1 MSVNED
7 IAKAVLRRL
16 VGHELRHEFD
26 VPGAPVRAD
35 AVDISLEALVGW
47 EIKTA
52 QDTTKRLTGQVAGY
66 DRFFDHCW
74 LFTAPQHANVEL
86 PEWWGLAV
94 FEAKPFAAFDWPPGW
109 SHEQHEEWRRHWARR
124 FDRYPVTADLGAKGN
139 EGRDLAA
146 CCPRQPVGKERYSFL
161 ALQVDS
167 KAQLLFHQVRPV
179 QPVIRVRHPRQL
191 VLLTAGQ
198 ALRVLPQRVAAA
210 LQLVG
215 QRLVTTL
222 APGLVPHL
230 TADLVERVGRPLDRM
245 ESVHVHLRVQTA

>member
-1 MSVNED
+1 MGVNED

-16 VGHELRHEFD
+16 VGHELRYEFD

-109 SHEQHEEWRRHWARR
+109 SHEQHEEWQHRQAKVVAQAT
-124 FDRYPVTADLGAKGN
+124 VT
-139 EGRDLAA
+139 
-146 CCPRQPVGKERYSFL
+146 
-161 ALQVDS
+161 
-167 KAQLLFHQVRPV
+167 
-179 QPVIRVRHPRQL
+179 VIREAQPNPNQKAVAMWSALWAGERKALCTVLGVHRSHHWRFADVADKLNFDQWRLLARWAFVNRDPTEYPFSVAAEQKWAYRVAELLGLPAPPPRPSAHRRAPVVALADRHPSL
-191 VLLTAGQ
+191 FPV
-198 ALRVLPQRVAAA
+198 V
-210 LQLVG
+210 
-215 QRLVTTL
+215 
-222 APGLVPHL
+222 
-230 TADLVERVGRPLDRM
+230 DD
-245 ESVHVHLRVQTA
+245 